1 MSAAKILT
9 DKFTHALTYSV
20 KKHQN
25 QLRKG
30 TDIPYVSHLLAV
42 AGLVL
47 EYGGDEEEAIAALL
61 HDAPE
66 DQQVPIEEINEI
78 FGNRVA
84 GIVAECSDTFEE
96 PKPPWRERKEKYIK
110 NIPNKSQ
117 SAILVSLADKLHNSR
132 ALLMDYRLVGE
143 DLWDRFNGKKEGTLW
158 YYRSM
163 VEAFKHL
170 TDSPILSEFEKVVTE
185 LESLAASTEND

>member
-1 MSAAKILT
+1 MSSEKTLT
-9 DKFTHALTYSV
+9 DKFTQALTYSV
-20 KKHQN
+20 KKHQK

-30 TDIPYVSHLLAV
+30 TDTPYVSHLLAV

-66 DQQVPIEEINEI
+66 DQQVPIEEISDL
-78 FGNRVA
+78 FGSRVA
-84 GIVAECSDTFEE
+84 GIVAECSDTFEK
-96 PKPPWRERKEKYIK
+96 PKPPWRERKEKYIE
-110 NIPNKSQ
+110 NIPRTSQ
-117 SAILVSLADKLHNSR
+117 SATLVSLADKLHNSR
-132 ALLMDYRLVGE
+132 TLLMDYRLVGE

-163 VEAFKHL
+163 VEAFRKITANPML
-170 TDSPILSEFEKVVTE
+170 DEFDRVVTE
-185 LESLAASTEND
+185 LENLSG